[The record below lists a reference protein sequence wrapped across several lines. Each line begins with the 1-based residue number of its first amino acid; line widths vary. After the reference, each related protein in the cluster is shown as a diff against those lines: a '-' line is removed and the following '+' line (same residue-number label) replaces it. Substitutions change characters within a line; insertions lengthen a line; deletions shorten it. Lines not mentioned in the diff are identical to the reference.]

1 MPEYRPNLTA
11 NYGHRIW
18 ADYINNLHTSRIL
31 WSWFLSYHVTAN
43 EINYYRKCS
52 AIIER
57 ATYWRMAYIKG
68 QNFTYIDFNSH
79 ISDYKIIKKA
89 GRYLIQ
95 NILQKLKI
103 PVFAVYE
110 RTPNKIGGKFHY
122 HIHCVIA
129 CAKEELTRLLDQLNF
144 NFKGVLFRK
153 CACWQVKQAWKEI
166 TQKLEPGI
174 HFESYISK
182 PSKVKPLQKFHY
194 ILKFKK
200 SFRPTKPYGMSGSFD
215 FQVNTDRLIW
225 TTKEMPQD
233 ILSPNVIKKVS
244 SLYFRHF
251 TNKTKFIS
259 FIEFYKGIK
268 EGRYNNLRLKK

>member
-1 MPEYRPNLTA
+1 
-11 NYGHRIW
+11 
-18 ADYINNLHTSRIL
+18 
-31 WSWFLSYHVTAN
+31 VTAN

-57 ATYWRMAYIKG
+57 ALYWRIAYIKG
-68 QNFTYIDFNSH
+68 QNLTYIDLNSH

-89 GRYLIQ
+89 GRYLMQ
-95 NILQKLKI
+95 NLFKKLKI

-110 RTPNKIGGKFHY
+110 RKPNKIGGKFHY

-129 CAKEELTRLLDQLNF
+129 CAKEELTRLLNQLRF
-144 NFKGVLFRK
+144 NFKKEVLLKK

-182 PSKVKPLQKFHY
+182 PSKLKPLQKFHY

-215 FQVNTDRLIW
+215 FQVNTDRSIW

-251 TNKTKFIS
+251 TNKSKFIS

-268 EGRYNNLRLKK
+268 EGRYKNLRLKK